1 MNLTVVAALLIG
13 AVGGVGVWMV
23 IVAVIAPRPDLVAA
37 LAPRPVTASQ
47 RATPTLARPVL
58 RVRIEDRLGRLGT
71 KIAVPARDLAI
82 LDLSRGRFMLRRIGV
97 VLVLFLLGPLGSAL
111 IWVLG
116 DGVTLTAPVVFG
128 VFAAVVGWVATSML
142 TRDRAAAR
150 RRQMRYALVSYL
162 TLVAMY
168 RASGLAMEPAL
179 LRAASSSPAWTF
191 KKIGDRIASSSREG
205 ESPWT
210 SLSNLAGEL
219 GINELADLASIAHTA
234 ADRGAGVY
242 SVMMARAS
250 SLRRELQKLEEAA
263 AARATTYLKLP
274 MLLLLL
280 AAMGFLA
287 FPALSNFLIT

>member
-1 MNLTVVAALLIG
+1 MNLIYVGVILAGATVG
-13 AVGGVGVWMV
+13 AGVWML
-23 IVAVIAPRPDLVAA
+23 IVALVQPRPDLVSA

-47 RATPTLARPVL
+47 RTSLTLIRPPL
-58 RVRIEDRLGRLGT
+58 RIRIEDRLGRWARP
-71 KIAVPARDLAI
+71 IAVPARDLAI
-82 LDLSRGRFMLRRIGV
+82 LGLPKGRFMLSRIGV
-97 VLVLFLLGPLGSAL
+97 ALLLLLTGPLYTAL

-116 DGVTLTAPVVFG
+116 GGVALAAPNAFG
-128 VFAAVVGWVATSML
+128 VVAAVVGWFVTSMV
-142 TRDRAAAR
+142 TRDRATAR

-162 TLVAMY
+162 TLVALH
-168 RASGLAMEPAL
+168 RASGLGMEAAL
-179 LRAASSSPAWTF
+179 SSAANSSPAWTF
-191 KKIGDRIASSSREG
+191 KRIGDRIASSSREG

-234 ADRGAGVY
+234 AHRGAGVY
-242 SVMMARAS
+242 SVLMARAS

-263 AARATTYLKLP
+263 AAQATIYLKLP
-274 MLLLLL
+274 MLLLLV